1 MKDYSVLVSIRVNF
15 TAKDEEQAEER
26 GQIIADATMPRFVS
40 AAGKTLSGPAWVGD
54 SDQESVEVEEA

>member
-26 GQIIADATMPRFVS
+26 GNTIAEAFTMQFLTPT
-40 AAGKTLSGPAWVGD
+40 GKPSSGPVWVGD